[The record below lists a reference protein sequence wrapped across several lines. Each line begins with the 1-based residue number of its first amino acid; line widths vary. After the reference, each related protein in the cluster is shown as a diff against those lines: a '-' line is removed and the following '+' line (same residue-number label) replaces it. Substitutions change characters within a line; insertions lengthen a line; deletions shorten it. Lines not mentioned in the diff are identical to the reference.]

1 MKYSIDTSAILD
13 AWVRGFPP
21 DVVPGL
27 WKQLEEL
34 IDNGQLIATEEV
46 LYELEKKEDDAYK
59 WAKNHKNMF
68 ILTDEMIQLAVI
80 EILRDHKKLIDT
92 RKNRSGADPFVI
104 ALAKV
109 EGCGVVTGEKPTNSP
124 DRPKIPDVC
133 RAIDIPCIN
142 ILQLCR
148 AQKWVFDLRAPTFF

>member
-21 DVVPGL
+21 DVVPGF
-27 WKQLEEL
+27 WARFEEL

-46 LYELEKKEDDAYK
+46 LYELEKKEDNVYK

-68 ILTDEMIQLAVI
+68 ASTDEKIQLAVI
-80 EILRDHKKLIDT
+80 EILRNHKKLIDT

-109 EGCGVVTGEKPTNSP
+109 EGCNVITGEKPTNRRE
-124 DRPKIPDVC
+124 RPHIPDVC
-133 RAIDIPCIN
+133 GDLGIPCIN

-148 AQKWVFDLRAPTFF
+148 AQKWVFR

>member
-13 AWVRGFPP
+13 AWTRYYPP
-21 DVVPGL
+21 DVMPGL

-34 IDNGQLIATEEV
+34 IGNGQLIATEEV
-46 LYELEKKEDDAYK
+46 LYELEKKEDDAYE
-59 WAKNHKNMF
+59 WSKNNENMF
-68 ILTDEMIQLAVI
+68 ILTDERIQLAVI

-109 EGCGVVTGEKPTNSP
+109 EGCGVVTGEKPTNRP
-124 DRPKIPDVC
+124 ERPKIPDVC
-133 RAIDIPCIN
+133 RAIVIPCIN

-148 AQKWVFDLRAPTFF
+148 EQKWVFDLRASTSF

>member
-13 AWVRGFPP
+13 AWTRYYPP
-21 DVVPGL
+21 DVMPGL

-34 IDNGQLIATEEV
+34 VDNGQLLATEEV
-46 LYELEKKEDDAYK
+46 LYELEKKEDNVYK
-59 WAKNHKNMF
+59 WAKIHRNMF
-68 ILTDEMIQLAVI
+68 VPTSEKIQLAVI

-109 EGCGVVTGEKPTNSP
+109 EDCTVITGEKPTNQP
-124 DRPKIPDVC
+124 ERPKIPDIC

-148 AQKWVFDLRAPTFF
+148 AQKWVFDL